1 VQLDKFTGILLELR
15 PLQREKKSFL
25 QAAKRTMPQSQDP
38 LYAGLGQAVR
48 IGTELL
54 AALIVGGGLGWVVDT
69 YVLETTPWGLVIG
82 LMLGAGAG
90 VRNAY
95 RMAQRWPK

>member
-1 VQLDKFTGILLELR
+1 
-15 PLQREKKSFL
+15 
-25 QAAKRTMPQSQDP
+25 MPPSQDP

-69 YVLETTPWGLVIG
+69 YLLDSNPWGLVAG
-82 LMLGAGAG
+82 LGLGPLRVSAMPIDRPNDGRVNLNRMTQEG
-90 VRNAY
+90 SSWKKVRYMRLNCTI
-95 RMAQRWPK
+95 